1 MLLLLNSTYQHSH
14 ISEKI
19 CDCVFCFIAFI
30 LQMLYISIILLIYF
44 WSNMMLILFVFTA
57 AYAVIRGIFDV
68 FNYVFHWT
76 L

>member
-1 MLLLLNSTYQHSH
+1 MKKSNLIT
-14 ISEKI
+14 
-19 CDCVFCFIAFI
+19 
-30 LQMLYISIILLIYF
+30 IILLIYF